1 MAKKEEKSKI
11 VLERVY
17 NVPLRKEFQKV
28 ADWRRTKKAVKAL
41 REFIAKHMKSK
52 DVVIGK
58 YANQYL
64 WKDGIRNPP
73 HHVKVTAT
81 KDDKG
86 KVTVELAELSAK
98 AKREIGKEEGLK
110 KKKEE
115 KEVQKKKGEEE
126 AKKAEEAAKKTE
138 EAKKEEKIEEKVEE
152 VKKEKEEKAKEIQKE
167 EIQEL
172 KKEHPKYHAQ
182 KQPTM
187 PKEAEWH
194 PSAPKSQ

>member
-64 WKDGIRNPP
+64 WKDGIKNPP
-73 HHVKVTAT
+73 HHIKVTAQ

-86 KVTVELAELSAK
+86 KVSAELAELSAK

-115 KEVQKKKGEEE
+115 KEAQKKKGEEE

-138 EAKKEEKIEEKVEE
+138 EAKKEEKVEEKVEE
-152 VKKEKEEKAKEIQKE
+152 VKKEKEERAKEIEKE
-167 EIQEL
+167 EIKEL
-172 KKEHPKYHAQ
+172 KKEIPIQHVP
-182 KQPTM
+182 KQPKMSKQVEQHQT
-187 PKEAEWH
+187 
-194 PSAPKSQ
+194 APRSQ